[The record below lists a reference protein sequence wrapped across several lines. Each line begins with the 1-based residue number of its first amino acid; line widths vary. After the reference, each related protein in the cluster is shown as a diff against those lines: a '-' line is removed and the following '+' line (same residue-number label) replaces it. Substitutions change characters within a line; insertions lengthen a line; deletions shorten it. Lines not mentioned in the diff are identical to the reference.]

1 MVLAP
6 DVKSFLFHF
15 ADLSLAECALDING
29 MLDDL
34 KAAPKGS
41 VIVLHACAHNPTG
54 IDPTKEQ
61 WKEIADV
68 VEEKGLVPFFD
79 SAYQVITLV
88 ILAVSYT
95 CLRGEEY
102 LAT

>member
-1 MVLAP
+1 MAIERCQIILY
-6 DVKSFLFHF
+6 FILHF
-15 ADLSLAECALDING
+15 FTVLSLAECALDING

-79 SAYQVITLV
+79 SAYQVISQV
-88 ILAVSYT
+88 ILG
-95 CLRGEEY
+95 LR
-102 LAT
+102 

>member
-6 DVKSFLFHF
+6 DVKSFLFYC
-15 ADLSLAECALDING
+15 ADLSIAECALDING

-79 SAYQVITLV
+79 SAYQVISQV
-88 ILAVSYT
+88 ILGVS
-95 CLRGEEY
+95 
-102 LAT
+102 

>member
-1 MVLAP
+1 
-6 DVKSFLFHF
+6 
-15 ADLSLAECALDING
+15 

-34 KAAPKGS
+34 KAAPKVA

-68 VEEKGLVPFFD
+68 VEQKGLVPFFD
-79 SAYQVITLV
+79 SAYQVTNQSIFALNENLQWFGQMTPW
-88 ILAVSYT
+88 
-95 CLRGEEY
+95 C
-102 LAT
+102 